1 MMKRNSLRNI
11 VSNEKDWSGLTAA
24 LDLGTNKVVCLIAK
38 LDSSR
43 DSDGV
48 RSPRIIGFGHRMSDG
63 LRSGSIIDIERVEMI
78 VRSTVEAAEKEAGT
92 NIKNIIV
99 NLGSPNISS
108 KLIAFDVS
116 VAGPKVSEQDLRRVF
131 HPDTLNG
138 SHVAGEEL
146 IHSIPIGYSIDGNRG
161 IRDPRGMFG
170 EQLGVNMHAISARKG
185 AIKNLESVISRCH
198 LGIEKIVVSPFASAL
213 ACLVEDEKE
222 VGVTCID
229 MGAGTT
235 SVAIFFDGEL
245 VFTDSIALGS
255 QNITNDIARGIAT
268 SLSHA
273 ERMKNCFGNAI
284 PSASDDHEVI
294 RVPII
299 GEENSAEDSQIS
311 RSVLISI
318 IRPRLEEIFEI
329 LRDRIEHAGFSSV
342 AGRNA
347 VICGGGSQLPGLQEL
362 IGRLL
367 DKQVRLGRPREISGL
382 PEFAKGPEFSACV
395 GLLDYSYENKNE
407 ISNEFYQLEPQ
418 SMGKFDRFSRWLKEN
433 L

>member
-1 MMKRNSLRNI
+1 MIKRDPLRNI
-11 VSNEKDWSGLTAA
+11 VSNDKDWSGLTAA
-24 LDLGTNKVVCLIAK
+24 LDLGTNKVACLIAK
-38 LDSSR
+38 LDTSR
-43 DSDGV
+43 ETKGV
-48 RSPRIIGFGHRMSDG
+48 KNSRIIGFGHRMSEG
-63 LRSGSIIDIERVEMI
+63 LRSGAIIDIERAEMI

-92 NIKNIIV
+92 NIENVIV
-99 NLGSPNISS
+99 NLGSPNIAS

-116 VAGPKVSEQDLRRVF
+116 ISGNRVSDQDLRRAF
-131 HPDTLNG
+131 HPNTLSGN
-138 SHVAGEEL
+138 HVEGEEL
-146 IHSIPIGYSIDGNRG
+146 VHSIPIGYSIDGNRG

-170 EQLGVNMHAISARKG
+170 EQLGVNMHAISTRKG
-185 AIKNLESVISRCH
+185 FVRNLESVISRCH

-245 VFTDSIALGS
+245 VFTDSIPLGS

-284 PSASDDHEVI
+284 PSISDDHEVI
-294 RVPII
+294 KVPMI
-299 GEENSAEDSQIS
+299 GEENSGEDSQIS
-311 RSVLISI
+311 RSMLISI

-329 LRDRIEHAGFSSV
+329 LRDRIHHAGFSSV

-362 IGRLL
+362 IGHLL
-367 DKQVRLGRPREISGL
+367 NKQVRLGRPKDMNGL
-382 PEFAKGPEFSACV
+382 PEFAKGPEFSTCV
-395 GLLDYSYENKNE
+395 GLLNYSSENKNE
-407 ISNEFYQLEPQ
+407 ISNEFYQLE
-418 SMGKFDRFSRWLKEN
+418 SHGKSKFDRFSRWLKEN